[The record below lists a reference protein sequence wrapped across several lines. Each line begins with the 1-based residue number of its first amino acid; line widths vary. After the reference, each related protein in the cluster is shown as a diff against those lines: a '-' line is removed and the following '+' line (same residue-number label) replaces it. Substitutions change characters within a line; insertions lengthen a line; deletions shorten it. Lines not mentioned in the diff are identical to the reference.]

1 MLHLYK
7 EKVLSGS
14 CMLCAVLTHLLVKT
28 SFSTKRDPLTMIIL
42 SDFFS
47 RGYER
52 VLLWNLENDVF
63 LRTAQGMTRVRSIK
77 MESMGESDVTEC
89 KLHFGKLI
97 LQGLLIHSAGFVF
110 DRAKKLQGSVRTT
123 CSFSSVS
130 LLTSQGCVPVLS

>member
-1 MLHLYK
+1 MGESFIWIMHALCSAHSPPGQNFFFNK
-7 EKVLSGS
+7 EGYPDNDHSVG
-14 CMLCAVLTHLLVKT
+14 
-28 SFSTKRDPLTMIIL
+28 
-42 SDFFS
+42 FFS

-77 MESMGESDVTEC
+77 MESMGEAEVTEC

-110 DRAKKLQGSVRTT
+110 DRAKKLHGSVRTT